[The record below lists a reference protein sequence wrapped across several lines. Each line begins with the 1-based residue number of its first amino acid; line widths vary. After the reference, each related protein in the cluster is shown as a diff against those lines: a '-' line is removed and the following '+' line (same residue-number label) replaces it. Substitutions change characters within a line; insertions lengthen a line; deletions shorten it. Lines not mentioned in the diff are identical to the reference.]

1 VAFAGILADP
11 AQRKLGLHQRCLLR
25 LIDALERQWQAE
37 HEASSFTARDPYAAR
52 LPDLDD
58 LLGSAYRL
66 AKA

>member
-1 VAFAGILADP
+1 MPAFSPIRYSG
-11 AQRKLGLHQRCLLR
+11 KLWLHQGHLLR

-37 HEASSFTARDPYAAR
+37 HEASGFTAHDPYAAR
-52 LPDLDD
+52 LLDLVD